1 MWLWRG
7 GGEEGADGGTRVV
20 APLEPKEERRGIV
33 SGIPKRLCRR
43 IRVDV
48 GCLEVEAE
56 RDEEGSD
63 GGGEMGGEG

>member
-7 GGEEGADGGTRVV
+7 GGEEGTVLPD
-20 APLEPKEERRGIV
+20 PKEERRGLV
-33 SGIPKRLCRR
+33 SGIPKRLCKR

-48 GCLEVEAE
+48 GCLEVAAE
-56 RDEEGSD
+56 RDKEGSD

>member
-7 GGEEGADGGTRVV
+7 GGEDGGGTGVGLK
-20 APLEPKEERRGIV
+20 APLDPIEERRGLV
-33 SGIPKRLCRR
+33 SGIPKRLCKR

-48 GCLEVEAE
+48 GCLEVADE
-56 RDEEGSD
+56 RDEERS